1 MVPRTPFSWTLS
13 LVHMPERNS
22 AETEPPLAVRRMR
35 SAIGAVRGVISS
47 PKMNVTTTKMA
58 PILNS
63 IQAACR
69 VDIDEARMMVNS
81 ELEAN
86 CAIV

>member
-1 MVPRTPFSWTLS
+1 MV
-13 LVHMPERNS
+13 E
-22 AETEPPLAVRRMR
+22 PLAARRTF
-35 SAIGAVRGVISS
+35 SASTDVRGAISS
-47 PKMNVTTTKMA
+47 PKAKVISTNTI
-58 PILNS
+58 PIRNS
-63 IQAACR
+63 MPPAIL

>member
-1 MVPRTPFSWTLS
+1 
-13 LVHMPERNS
+13 
-22 AETEPPLAVRRMR
+22 MR

-47 PKMNVTTTKMA
+47 PNTKATRTNTA

-63 IQAACR
+63 IMAAWR